1 MKTAS
6 SLNQLN
12 LNQNHSALYLKK
24 SVINQNQFVFNNTF
38 QQLALHNTFHQLAL
52 HNTFNQLALAN
63 NVRLKLIIIIL
74 DNKDIIIIIHQTL
87 DAENLNMLQVYM
99 KDQLKTTHGQQDAT
113 TEQEI
118 ET

>member
-12 LNQNHSALYLKK
+12 LHQNNIALYLKKK
-24 SVINQNQFVFNNTF
+24 SVINQNQFV
-38 QQLALHNTFHQLAL
+38 LHNTFHQLAL
-52 HNTFNQLALAN
+52 HNTFHQLALAN
-63 NVRLKLIIIIL
+63 NVRLRLIIIIL
-74 DNKDIIIIIHQTL
+74 DNKDVIIIIQQTL
-87 DAENLNMLQVYM
+87 DAENLNMQQVYM